1 MLGDKG
7 PAVVVRHIKA
17 LTNHDHKR
25 LVEFAN
31 SKAVTLYL
39 MLESGQLQ
47 LVTGEQ
53 PYYSEVGVELPFL
66 PTHFIQV
73 NQEINSQMVT
83 QALQWLAPTTSDNVL
98 DLFCGLGNFTLP
110 LAKLCQRVVGVEG
123 VQDMVDWAKQNA
135 ALNHLTNVEFYQAN
149 LEQDLSQMPWA
160 QQQFDKILLDP
171 ARAGAS
177 GVIDQ
182 VSALGATRVLY
193 VSCNPATLARDT
205 QSLIE
210 QGYKLV
216 RLGMM
221 DMFPHTSH
229 LESMALFEK

>member
-1 MLGDKG
+1 
-7 PAVVVRHIKA
+7 
-17 LTNHDHKR
+17 
-25 LVEFAN
+25 
-31 SKAVTLYL
+31 
-39 MLESGQLQ
+39 
-47 LVTGEQ
+47 
-53 PYYSEVGVELPFL
+53 
-66 PTHFIQV
+66 
-73 NQEINSQMVT
+73 MVA
-83 QALQWLAPTTSDNVL
+83 QALEWLAPESSDNVL

-123 VQDMVDWAKQNA
+123 IQDMVDWAKQNA

-149 LEQDLSQMPWA
+149 LEQDLSEMPWA
-160 QQQFDKILLDP
+160 KQQFDKILLDP